1 MVSVLK
7 VWDVFLLDSHCC
19 VSREALWSRAVDGLG
34 VASRFIVVVVVGFG
48 GPGRVIVPNRSS
60 KDALDVWVCRWIVV
74 GGAGRCSFALGVC
87 AFDGLGDDG
96 RFIDVGFVGNCSVSS
111 WKLLLLSLSVS

>member
-48 GPGRVIVPNRSS
+48 GPGRIIAR
-60 KDALDVWVCRWIVV
+60 KWCKEGALVGGCSFWMVS